1 MRMHRRQQQQQPKQ
15 QSRAEEAIADEWQS
29 KAKQSKAGGHA
40 RAERD
45 EGGGE
50 EERERVSRSE
60 DEREA
65 RRGPS
70 AGWVGARRDGLRNDG
85 GVSVKGG
92 SGGAGGCKGSRKER
106 EALGRGKRAES
117 VTPSSCARVGSGE
130 EEEDMPQ
137 SQNGLSAET
146 EEAGGC
152 ANGSDD
158 ESINGGLKGSPRWS
172 RVSSGTKGWR
182 LRGVEWRVK
191 LGVLPGSA
199 ASVDAMRRATADGR
213 RRYADLRR
221 RLLVDPHIMDD
232 DEEDTSM
239 DNPLSLDPESVW
251 GRYFRNAE
259 LEKTIDKDLTRLYP
273 EHGIFF
279 QSAPCQ
285 AMMRRILLVWSLIH
299 PQFSYRQGMHELLAP
314 LLYVL
319 HVDVVRLSQVKHR
332 FEDLFDDRFDSLSLQ
347 EDHVRDK
354 VESAKK
360 FVGEMIIAGDSINF
374 DDKGQKTADPA
385 ADSDEKRVD
394 LSVIVQGSD
403 MYGVEGEL
411 GALLSARFLE
421 HDAYC
426 MLDAMLIGQG
436 GAVSMAAYFSS
447 PPGVSVPPVIEAS
460 AALYRTLAA
469 ADISLYTHLVEL
481 GVEPQ
486 FFALRWL
493 RLLFGREFI
502 LEDLLR
508 VWDAILTADNTPLFV
523 EDGDEDSCI
532 LRFSQRS
539 ALISSM
545 AVSMLLYV
553 RPALLAAPDAT
564 ACLQRLLNFPQIP
577 DVRNL
582 IDSARSLQPL
592 ARAAERSPTPTVP
605 RSTRASEISRNGKH
619 ARSGSISPP
628 TTTHHVMRHQKSAS
642 CSPDVLRVS
651 MSLPGSYWEEK
662 WTHSVLQRKSPE
674 ELFSPRTSKLE
685 AVVRNQ
691 ENVDRDT
698 SSAMLSR
705 SVSEG
710 RHQLNLPLAQSAVAQ
725 PASGSPD
732 TSQDSS
738 DEEGREMLGRSEKAP
753 GVTRDSKDSSAESV
767 ASTSDCDGSRDSDSE
782 GQELLSHRRASTD
795 EEGSATS
802 PALRLKLSCADSCLE
817 DENPGSPQ
825 ETKINSCV
833 TSGCCQKPDEQK
845 KSSSAK
851 PCQRRVSSDSQ
862 LPVSGSGGTLES
874 DVKPRNVSSSTQMG
888 IETEAVRLGAENGSV
903 CLPVSSSNSPL
914 HEESTKVKSPCVSDS
929 QLRMGIVSSASCENL
944 KSQDAESTRTSQ
956 SPLPE
961 SVVEGQGGDRSGV
974 EDTSRSV
981 DSSPLPSKFKAEAPT
996 AQPARLGRLN
1006 WVWSLGRASFGDKTA
1021 PSKIETTTS
1030 SVVHPTSGNVSDT
1043 EGLGSPLAN
1052 GVRKPKRWWRSNNDV
1067 VPEEFVATTSSDDS
1081 IAAEHSAVTLQVDD
1095 VKNTNESVFIGSGVL
1110 QKEDVSV
1117 ETQVTSQEA
1126 VKKPKEKTPSA
1137 ALQALGQAM
1146 LEHVQV
1152 LESSLAQKASV
1163 LGMETMMW
1171 TPAVREK
1178 SEGTRSSLGGKS
1190 QAAALAAIAEL
1201 RKISNAL
1208 QQM

>member
-1 MRMHRRQQQQQPKQ
+1 
-15 QSRAEEAIADEWQS
+15 
-29 KAKQSKAGGHA
+29 
-40 RAERD
+40 
-45 EGGGE
+45 
-50 EERERVSRSE
+50 
-60 DEREA
+60 
-65 RRGPS
+65 
-70 AGWVGARRDGLRNDG
+70 
-85 GVSVKGG
+85 
-92 SGGAGGCKGSRKER
+92 
-106 EALGRGKRAES
+106 
-117 VTPSSCARVGSGE
+117 
-130 EEEDMPQ
+130 MPQ

-903 CLPVSSSNSPL
+903 CLP
-914 HEESTKVKSPCVSDS
+914 
-929 QLRMGIVSSASCENL
+929 
-944 KSQDAESTRTSQ
+944 
-956 SPLPE
+956 
-961 SVVEGQGGDRSGV
+961 
-974 EDTSRSV
+974 
-981 DSSPLPSKFKAEAPT
+981 
-996 AQPARLGRLN
+996 
-1006 WVWSLGRASFGDKTA
+1006 
-1021 PSKIETTTS
+1021 
-1030 SVVHPTSGNVSDT
+1030 
-1043 EGLGSPLAN
+1043 
-1052 GVRKPKRWWRSNNDV
+1052 
-1067 VPEEFVATTSSDDS
+1067 
-1081 IAAEHSAVTLQVDD
+1081 
-1095 VKNTNESVFIGSGVL
+1095 
-1110 QKEDVSV
+1110 KEDVSV